1 MPPQKDN
8 NMIRTIVTLMTALA
22 ISAAAPKPAHAQ
34 ERVTPPGYE
43 QSSVTVFYGDLNLS
57 SNAGID
63 TLMKRMTSAARTVCG
78 WRSSSMITRPA
89 VDSCIHTAIVDALN
103 EFGSPAADLTAD
115 KNKTIA
121 SR

>member
-1 MPPQKDN
+1 MPPKKDD

-34 ERVTPPGYE
+34 ERVTTPGYE
-43 QSSVTVFYGDLNLS
+43 QSSVTVSYGDLNLS
-57 SNAGID
+57 SNAGVD
-63 TLMKRMTSAARTVCG
+63 TLMRRMNAAARTVCG
-78 WRSSSMITRPA
+78 WRSSSFATRVA
-89 VDSCIHTAIVDALN
+89 VESCMHTAILDALN
-103 EFGSPAADLTAD
+103 EFGSPAANLTAA